1 MVARWQADHGEGT
14 VVDALLTRASIHDN
28 LNPHFRISHLMRI
41 GILNSGGDCPG
52 LNAVIH
58 GVVGA
63 ASTHGWEVVGFRDG
77 FEGLLPPGD
86 YMMLDPSRTVGIMKL
101 GGTILGTTNKGH
113 FVAKVGEGNV
123 AQVPQEIVD
132 KAKATLNSLEVGALI
147 VVGGDG
153 SLTTGLQL
161 CEMGVP
167 VIGVPKTI
175 DNDIQATAMTFGF
188 DSAIST
194 VVDALDRLHTTAE
207 SHKRVIVLEVMGR
220 HAGWIALHGGI
231 AGSADVILLPEI
243 PFCLDHVA
251 EAIRLRDARGM
262 HSTLVVVA
270 EGARMETGDLV
281 TKERVGK
288 AGEDRLG
295 GIGEHVAREIERMT
309 GKETRDCTL
318 GHLQRGGAPTALDRI
333 LGVRFG
339 VKAVELIEEGKFGRM
354 VSYQQYQVGDVSI
367 QDAVNHLRLVSPDS
381 DVVKAARSVGIC
393 LGDEPPQQ
401 I

>member
-1 MVARWQADHGEGT
+1 
-14 VVDALLTRASIHDN
+14 
-28 LNPHFRISHLMRI
+28 MRI

-63 ASTHGWEVVGFRDG
+63 ASTLGWEVVGFRDG

-86 YMMLDPSRTVGIMKL
+86 YMMLDPEKTVGIMKL

-123 AQVPQEIVD
+123 SQVPVEIVE
-132 KAKATLNSLEVGALI
+132 KAKNTLRHLEVGALI

-161 CEMGVP
+161 YQMGIP

-188 DSAIST
+188 DSAVAA

-207 SHKRVIVLEVMGR
+207 SHKRVICLEVMGR
-220 HAGWIALHGGI
+220 HAGWIALYGGM
-231 AGSADVILLPEI
+231 AGGADVILLPEI
-243 PFCLDHVA
+243 PFNLDTVA
-251 EAIRLRDARGM
+251 QAVRKRDSAGF

-270 EGARMETGDLV
+270 EGARLETGELL
-281 TKERVGK
+281 TKERVGAK
-288 AGEDRLG
+288 GEDRLG
-295 GIGEHVAREIERMT
+295 GIGDYVAKHIEQAT
-309 GKETRDCTL
+309 GKETRACTL

-339 VKAVELIEEGKFGRM
+339 AKAVDLIEQGRFGRM
-354 VSYQQYQVGDVSI
+354 VSYQHYQVGDVSI
-367 QDAVNHLRLVSPDS
+367 EEAVHQLRLVNKESEI
-381 DVVKAARSVGIC
+381 VKAARDIGISF
-393 LGDEPPQQ
+393 GDK
-401 I
+401 

>member
-1 MVARWQADHGEGT
+1 
-14 VVDALLTRASIHDN
+14 
-28 LNPHFRISHLMRI
+28 MRI

-63 ASTHGWEVVGFRDG
+63 ASTLGWEVVGFRDG

-86 YMMLDPSRTVGIMKL
+86 YMMLDPEKTVGIMKL

-123 AQVPQEIVD
+123 SQVPVEIVD
-132 KAKATLNSLEVGALI
+132 KAKNTLRHLEVGALI

-161 CEMGVP
+161 YQMGIP

-188 DSAIST
+188 DSAVAA

-220 HAGWIALHGGI
+220 HAGWIALYGGM
-231 AGSADVILLPEI
+231 AGGADVILLPEI
-243 PFCLDHVA
+243 PFNLDHVCQA
-251 EAIRLRDARGM
+251 VRKRDSAGF

-270 EGARMETGDLV
+270 EGARMEDGELL
-281 TKERVGK
+281 TKERVGAK
-288 AGEDRLG
+288 GEDRLG
-295 GIGEHVAREIERMT
+295 GIGDYVAKHIEKGT
-309 GKETRDCTL
+309 GKETRACTL

-339 VKAVELIEEGKFGRM
+339 AKAVDLIEQGRFGRM
-354 VSYQQYQVGDVSI
+354 VSYQHYQVGDVSI
-367 QDAVNHLRLVSPDS
+367 EEAVHQLRLVNKESEI
-381 DVVKAARSVGIC
+381 VKAARDIGISF
-393 LGDEPPQQ
+393 GDR
-401 I
+401 